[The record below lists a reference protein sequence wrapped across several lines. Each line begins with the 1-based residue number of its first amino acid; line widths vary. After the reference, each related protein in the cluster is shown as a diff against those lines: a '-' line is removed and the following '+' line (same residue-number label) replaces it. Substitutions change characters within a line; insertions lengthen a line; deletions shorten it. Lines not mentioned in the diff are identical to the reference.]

1 MCGVCV
7 RGGQAGAGGARLQSP
22 LAVSAPAHHPPT
34 RPPTPPPL
42 PHARRARASKPEI
55 RLTPGKGL
63 ADLAVPLEEIIA
75 SVVRDCRVVAFVKG
89 TRTSPQ
95 CGFSYKVLSILQEVR

>member
-1 MCGVCV
+1 M
-7 RGGQAGAGGARLQSP
+7 
-22 LAVSAPAHHPPT
+22 
-34 RPPTPPPL
+34 
-42 PHARRARASKPEI
+42 
-55 RLTPGKGL
+55 TPGKGL